1 MIVILL
7 VLVVGMLCGAALADR
22 VFQSGATSASRRA
35 LEQLEYT
42 LDGLQTAY
50 SMRAARLA
58 AQGDPTGRFARRR
71 DDDLPGTEAGDLDE
85 RVLHLPQRHR

>member
-7 VLVVGMLCGAALADR
+7 VLVVGMLCGAVLADR

-35 LEQLEYT
+35 LERLEYT

-50 SMRAARLA
+50 SMRAARLDAQRDMAGRDGPA
-58 AQGDPTGRFARRR
+58 ATGF
-71 DDDLPGTEAGDLDE
+71 GDLDE